1 MIIYKNTLICDKV
14 HKSKKTEL
22 IAVKVETY
30 QKPVVLCAAYR
41 PPRSDLY
48 YLQHME
54 TTLKP
59 FQYTLAPLW
68 FGGDFN
74 LPDVDWNMNLITGHQ
89 YPKILN
95 KAFLDMI
102 NRLE

>member
-48 YLQHME
+48 YLQHMGDDFKAIFGS
-54 TTLKP
+54 TLV
-59 FQYTLAPLW
+59 W
-68 FGGDFN
+68 
-74 LPDVDWNMNLITGHQ
+74 W
-89 YPKILN
+89 
-95 KAFLDMI
+95 
-102 NRLE
+102 